1 MYKFNPIY
9 NKLPGGP
16 TLEKKPVQYELKI
29 AKLIGSTAVNFV
41 YCPDFTE
48 DKIVVPMEVVKEDD
62 DYLTYKVELKY
73 NSSGLYWYYFEVFQN
88 EHKFY
93 LQKTPD
99 FEVEPVGEI
108 EHKFEQLVCKTTSK
122 AVDTFK
128 GGIMYH
134 IFVDRFNKVGK
145 VKPREDLVLR
155 NDWGGDLTK
164 NTEDFLLL
172 NKECFGG
179 NLKGIEKKLPY
190 LKSLNVSTI
199 YLSPIFESNSYHKYN
214 TANYENIDSML
225 GSEEDFVS
233 LIKKA
238 KQEDIRI
245 VLDGVFNHT
254 GADSK
259 YFNKFGHYDTVGAYQ
274 SKKSPYYNW
283 YTFDNYP
290 DSYSCWWGID
300 TLPQIKDNN
309 QSFSKYIA
317 GKGGIIEKYMKMGIL
332 GFRLDVVDELDEKT
346 LLAIC
351 KAARG
356 VKPNCLLI
364 GEVWEDASNKIA
376 YDTRRHYFNGNQLDS
391 VMNYPLKD
399 AIIDYVTTGNSTNLR
414 NTIYMLKDHY
424 PKEIRD
430 SLMNILGTHDTERIA
445 TVLDRC
451 AKENQRGDWVKLL
464 KIASLLQ
471 YTVMGVP
478 CVFYGDEQGVFGGK
492 APFCRVCFPW
502 NKENKT
508 IKNWYEFLGRL
519 RKHIAFKHGVLNV
532 LKSEGSLFGFE
543 RVVSN
548 RKVLIYANAGSE
560 AKTIELDGIYTN
572 YETAKQVKGKVKV
585 LPFKYLI
592 LTK

>member
-1 MYKFNPIY
+1 MYKFNPVY
-9 NKLPGGP
+9 DKLPGGP
-16 TLEKKPVQYELKI
+16 SLINKEVRYVIKI
-29 AKLIGSTAVNFV
+29 NNIINSTAVNFV
-41 YCPDFTE
+41 YSPDFSE
-48 DKIVVPMEVVKEDD
+48 DKVVVPMELIKTDDNYKTYEVK
-62 DYLTYKVELKY
+62 LKF
-73 NSSGLYWYYFEVFQN
+73 SASGLYWYYFEVFQN
-88 EHKFY
+88 DHKFY
-93 LQKTPD
+93 LQKTEN

-108 EHKFEQLVCKTTSK
+108 EHKFEQLVVKAPSK

-145 VKPREDLVLR
+145 VKPRGDMVLR
-155 NDWGGDLTK
+155 DDWGGSLTK

-225 GSEEDFVS
+225 GTEADFVS
-233 LIKKA
+233 LLKKA
-238 KQEDIRI
+238 KQEDIKI

-259 YFNKFGHYDTVGAYQ
+259 YFNKFGNYDSVGAYQ
-274 SKKSPYYNW
+274 SPKSPYYNW
-283 YTFDNYP
+283 YDFQEYP
-290 DSYSCWWGID
+290 NKYSSWWGID

-317 GKGGIIEKYMKMGIL
+317 GKGGIVEKYMKLGIL

-356 VKPNCLLI
+356 VKPNCLMI

-376 YDTRRHYFNGNQLDS
+376 YGKRTNYFNGHELDS

-399 AIIDYVTTGNSTNLR
+399 AIINFVTTGNARNLR

-424 PKEIRD
+424 PKEIQD
-430 SLMNILGTHDTERIA
+430 NLMNILGTHDTERIA
-445 TVLDRC
+445 TILER
-451 AKENQRGDWVKLL
+451 ANKENGGKDWVRLL

-471 YTVMGVP
+471 YGVMGVP
-478 CVFYGDEQGVFGGK
+478 CVFYGDEQGVFGGT
-492 APFCRVCFPW
+492 APFSRVCFPW
-502 NKENKT
+502 SKENKT

-532 LKSEGSLFGFE
+532 LASDNGLFGFE
-543 RVVSN
+543 RVASN
-548 RKVLIYANAGSE
+548 RRVVIYTNVSTE
-560 AKTIELDGIYTN
+560 AKTIELDGVYTN

-585 LPFKYLI
+585 LPYKYLI